1 MVGRSSSATISRE
14 AFTVVELILGPDK
27 LPAAHTIGVGREG
40 STVDDGV
47 TIADDNKGIVDVGN
61 RMMEDGVGVILVGVV
76 SLPTGKTTESKQL
89 DKHQL

>member
-1 MVGRSSSATISRE
+1 M
-14 AFTVVELILGPDK
+14 
-27 LPAAHTIGVGREG
+27 
-40 STVDDGV
+40 DDGV